1 MLLIVV
7 DEREET
13 AMSSLIPEISINN
26 IHLFS
31 RETKKITEFLPSENM
46 MTGNQ
51 VHNFQM
57 IEH

>member
-13 AMSSLIPEISINN
+13 AMSSLIPEISIH
-26 IHLFS
+26 IIFIYSLVK
-31 RETKKITEFLPSENM
+31 KKITEFLPSENM